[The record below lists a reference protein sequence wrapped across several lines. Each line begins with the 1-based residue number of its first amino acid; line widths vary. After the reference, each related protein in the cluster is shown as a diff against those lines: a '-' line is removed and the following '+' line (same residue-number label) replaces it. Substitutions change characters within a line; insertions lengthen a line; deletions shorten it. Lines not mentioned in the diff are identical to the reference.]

1 MWEGLQVILTPTN
14 LLKYMVEGMAV
25 SLAMY
30 LLTGRTRGYQEIMWV
45 GLTAGLTFLVLD
57 ALAPSIGAGARQGSG
72 FGLGFKTVGAHFM
85 GGGSE
90 DFDGEFDEAFDEEF
104 DVGGEG
110 SSSETPPVLN
120 LGENPVTHH
129 QLTTAPS
136 HHESEHISETEHPAP
151 NHGYYVV
158 PGSYAHRIVKP
169 GYNEDLMHPA
179 NTMNLYHHE
188 EPAPF
193 DASPQVK
200 AT

>member
-85 GGGSE
+85 GGGNE
-90 DFDGEFDEAFDEEF
+90 DFDGEFDGEFDEAF
-104 DVGGEG
+104 EG
-110 SSSETPPVLN
+110 SSSENPLLN

-136 HHESEHISETEHPAP
+136 HHESEHISETEHPSP
-151 NHGYYVV
+151 NPGYYVV

-169 GYNEDLMHPA
+169 GYNADLMHPA

-188 EPAPF
+188 EPAQFENPT
-193 DASPQVK
+193 DASTKVL
-200 AT
+200 